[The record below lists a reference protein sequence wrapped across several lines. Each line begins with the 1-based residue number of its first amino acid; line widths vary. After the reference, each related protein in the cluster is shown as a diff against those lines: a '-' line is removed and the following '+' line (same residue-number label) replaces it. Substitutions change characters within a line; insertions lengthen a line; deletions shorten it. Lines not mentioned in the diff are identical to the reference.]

1 MGRKVFGLCVTTVL
15 HVAFALVAWRLQTA
29 TQRAAQT
36 HPFLQASAAP
46 QTRPPV
52 GVCVC
57 VCVCVSVSV
66 CVCVCLCVC
75 VSVCLYLSFC
85 LAQPLDLSPCAAAC
99 RERPADTR
107 QPAGRCRW
115 TGISSSQP
123 VRLSRPLRFGISPP
137 TLARLASYAGC
148 ARTCDKYKQQPL
160 IHPCE
165 RTSASFSP
173 TTNTQAAGDIPWDI
187 GAQHDIA
194 CCCHHVLEH
203 AVGENRAFVCD
214 LQQTPQ
220 GWHTV

>member
-1 MGRKVFGLCVTTVL
+1 MCDYSSSRGICAGGVEAANGDTTRCTNASISSSV
-15 HVAFALVAWRLQTA
+15 RRPSNTA
-29 TQRAAQT
+29 TCWC
-36 HPFLQASAAP
+36 
-46 QTRPPV
+46 
-52 GVCVC
+52 VCVC